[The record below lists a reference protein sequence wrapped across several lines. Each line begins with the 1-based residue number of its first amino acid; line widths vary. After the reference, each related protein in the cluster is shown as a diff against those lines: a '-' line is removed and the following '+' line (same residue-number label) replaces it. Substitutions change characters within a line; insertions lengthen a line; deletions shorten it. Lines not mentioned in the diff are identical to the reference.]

1 MQISVTATNA
11 ATVPSAGGKTISARP
26 AVTGGQ
32 TGNAAT
38 PVNYH
43 AQASELAAQNG
54 AAQGAELSHSAEQ
67 QPSAPTTVLP
77 GSVPQGEGALEQSP
91 ASDTL
96 WQASELD
103 ALSAALDTVFPAL
116 AAPQCEQIAQ
126 WIVNLQHGGITP
138 EALVATLNT
147 QLKANGVSV
156 PPPALATLESLFG
169 QVADGAL
176 PVSEL
181 TQALTA
187 LGQLS
192 RQGVLD
198 GVGKPFSESLPA
210 QAQKLLHLQPQGQT
224 HVQTTAMADAAVRA
238 DRADIA
244 PLLREMSGD
253 RAAQPLNALPV
264 SDLAVTMNEAA
275 PERLLAPGLAPQ
287 PSPQTS
293 PAIMVPGASPATAA
307 QQLDASVDISQP
319 EWGRELVDQLRARLR
334 FNQQDAVQTAHVR
347 LDPPELGK
355 LEITLRVEGDKVN
368 VHIAAAHPQLREAL
382 LTHADRL
389 RFDIEQSQLQLA
401 NVSVSSGSQQQGHDQ
416 SQGGQQEHRAVK
428 GNPMKESSPF
438 STPSMSDLGRYA
450 SVV

>member
-1 MQISVTATNA
+1 MQISVSATNA

-43 AQASELAAQNG
+43 AQASELATQNG

-67 QPSAPTTVLP
+67 QPSAPTTVFP
-77 GSVPQGEGALEQSP
+77 GCVPQGEGALEQSP

-103 ALSAALDTVFPAL
+103 ALSAALDTVFPGL

-126 WIVNLQHGGITP
+126 WIVSLQHGGITP

-156 PPPALATLESLFG
+156 PPSALATLESLFG

-181 TQALTA
+181 T
-187 LGQLS
+187 
-192 RQGVLD
+192 
-198 GVGKPFSESLPA
+198 

-244 PLLREMSGD
+244 SLLREMSGD

-264 SDLAVTMNEAA
+264 SDLAVTMNDAA

-287 PSPQTS
+287 PSPQTR

-389 RFDIEQSQLQLA
+389 RLDIEQSQLQLT